1 MYNALKI
8 RKKKKKKT
16 TKKTAKKTAKKPRVP
31 ITPFGPF
38 PKPKG
43 PVA

>member
-8 RKKKKKKT
+8 RKKKKKT

-31 ITPFGPF
+31 LTPFGPF

-43 PVA
+43 SGV